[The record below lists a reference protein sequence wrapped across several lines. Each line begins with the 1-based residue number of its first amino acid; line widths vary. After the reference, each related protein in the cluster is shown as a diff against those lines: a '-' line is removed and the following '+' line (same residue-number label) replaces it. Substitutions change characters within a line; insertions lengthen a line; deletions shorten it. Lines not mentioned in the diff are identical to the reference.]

1 MMIYLDLHWS
11 EHNERDLWPQALSP
25 AAYLHN
31 KTPHLLSWL
40 SPTEL
45 YYHIKPSHSALIN
58 AHPWG
63 CPMYILQY
71 HLQYGVKTHK
81 WEPWSRR
88 GQYMDVS
95 LLHTST
101 VGIIRNL
108 NTNRMIT
115 QFHVV

>member
-1 MMIYLDLHWS
+1 M
-11 EHNERDLWPQALSP
+11 
-25 AAYLHN
+25 
-31 KTPHLLSWL
+31 LSWL
-40 SPTEL
+40 YPTEL
-45 YYHIKPSHSALIN
+45 WNRINLSHIALIN
-58 AHPWG
+58 AHPWV
-63 CPMYILQY
+63 CPVYVLQPR
-71 HLQYGVKTHK
+71 LQDGGNIPK

-95 LLHTST
+95 LPHTST